1 MVQTDL
7 AEKRKKENIWLVEV
21 LLINEKGFHV
31 GCVNQNHK
39 DTMTGK
45 KILSCVV
52 IKSTL
57 QELRDGLIEKGHA
70 LQELLEV
77 KHPDAD
83 AVLVAVEK
91 IMFLLQDHP
100 VDISDQWVTAR
111 AAVIGDKKKI
121 ISNLPVRKVSILSP
135 LLHLF

>member
-1 MVQTDL
+1 M
-7 AEKRKKENIWLVEV
+7 AEV

-31 GCVNQNHK
+31 GCVNQNQK
-39 DTMTGK
+39 DTMKGK
-45 KILSCVV
+45 SISSCIV

-91 IMFLLQDHP
+91 ITFLLQDHP

-121 ISNLPVRKVSILSP
+121 ISNLPVCKVSILSP
-135 LLHLF
+135 FLHLF